1 VSERATTRIMA
12 AAGHGNGNAN
22 ANGDCDARS
31 TGATGRRLV
40 PLRLSTYLN
49 LPPQSTSPNASS
61 LLPTRYSTP
70 IAVAFAIAHPAGAS
84 PVLQR

>member
-1 VSERATTRIMA
+1 MA

-22 ANGDCDARS
+22 ANGDSDARS

-40 PLRLSTYLN
+40 LLRLSTYLPQPPSTVN
-49 LPPQSTSPNASS
+49 LSSASS